1 MYYLFVAKDLHIT
14 AYIGKKVNNTIA
26 KCNIKLV
33 REINSYRVCYTDT
46 LINLN
51 VVTIYK
57 LGDSELIYK
66 FIEDVKAIT
75 EIELELLNKI
85 NYCINNDKSF
95 KVSNLRELRK
105 LDQYIIYSTTDYA
118 GKQYH
123 VNLIDFNNNNFIN
136 LCYNY
141 DKEYKISKSDC
152 YNYDK
157 EYKISKSDYIFD
169 FPDVYKNYKVIIIDN
184 AFDFIP
190 IDFFRKKQFT
200 TDFMEYLVS
209 LSLNEF
215 DIKYFSK

>member
-14 AYIGKKVNNTIA
+14 AYIGKKINNTIA

-46 LINLN
+46 PINLN

-105 LDQYIIYSTTDYA
+105 LDQYIIYSTTDYV

-141 DKEYKISKSDC
+141 DKEYKISKSG
-152 YNYDK
+152 
-157 EYKISKSDYIFD
+157 YIFD

>member
-1 MYYLFVAKDLHIT
+1 M
-14 AYIGKKVNNTIA
+14 
-26 KCNIKLV
+26 
-33 REINSYRVCYTDT
+33 
-46 LINLN
+46 
-51 VVTIYK
+51 
-57 LGDSELIYK
+57 
-66 FIEDVKAIT
+66 
-75 EIELELLNKI
+75 LNKI

-105 LDQYIIYSTTDYA
+105 LDQYIIYSTTDYV

-136 LCYNY
+136 L
-141 DKEYKISKSDC
+141 C

>member
-95 KVSNLRELRK
+95 KVSNLHELRK
-105 LDQYIIYSTTDYA
+105 LDQYIIFVITMT
-118 GKQYH
+118 
-123 VNLIDFNNNNFIN
+123 
-136 LCYNY
+136 
-141 DKEYKISKSDC
+141 
-152 YNYDK
+152 
-157 EYKISKSDYIFD
+157 
-169 FPDVYKNYKVIIIDN
+169 KN
-184 AFDFIP
+184 
-190 IDFFRKKQFT
+190 
-200 TDFMEYLVS
+200 
-209 LSLNEF
+209 
-215 DIKYFSK
+215 IKYLNQITFLIFQMFIKIIKLLLLTILLILYLLISFERNNLLQILWNI

>member
-85 NYCINNDKSF
+85 NY
-95 KVSNLRELRK
+95 LRELRK

-118 GKQYH
+118 GKQYR

-136 LCYNY
+136 L
-141 DKEYKISKSDC
+141 C

>member
-1 MYYLFVAKDLHIT
+1 MLQKI
-14 AYIGKKVNNTIA
+14 YILPLILERKINNTIA

-118 GKQYH
+118 GK
-123 VNLIDFNNNNFIN
+123 
-136 LCYNY
+136 
-141 DKEYKISKSDC
+141 
-152 YNYDK
+152 
-157 EYKISKSDYIFD
+157 
-169 FPDVYKNYKVIIIDN
+169 
-184 AFDFIP
+184 
-190 IDFFRKKQFT
+190 
-200 TDFMEYLVS
+200 
-209 LSLNEF
+209 
-215 DIKYFSK
+215 